1 MNILNRHLIRAHIG
15 PFLFAVSALT
25 GLLFLNAVAREME
38 DLAGKGLPLDALL
51 EFLAL
56 SLPHTVA
63 LTLPMAV
70 LVSVLYAFS
79 EMAAANEITAMRA
92 GGISPAR
99 ILRPL
104 LLMGALIASVMLFFN
119 DQVLPA
125 ANHRLRN
132 LMLDI
137 SRKSPT
143 FILQEQVIN
152 RVEVGNEGDVFFIR
166 AAQIDNTTNELRG
179 VEIMDQNTP
188 GGSRTTSA
196 EWGTL
201 AFNENRTD
209 LFLRLHDGVVL
220 EMDRGRPG
228 GFRQVYFDEQVV
240 PMRGIGDEFRRQST
254 QDRGER
260 EMTILMLMKRV
271 WDREETREEGL
282 ARSARRQVADVRLA
296 LGMEVQDTANT
307 SAWERT
313 EQAARSPNAA
323 RGTFLS
329 RDHFVQ
335 EEVRAAASA
344 AALASSQARSIAGY
358 KVEIHKKYTLAFACL
373 VFVLLGAPLATRF
386 PRGGLGLV
394 IAASSVI
401 FAVYWMGLIGG
412 EDLADRGIA
421 PPWIAMWIPNVI
433 FLAIALWLFRG
444 MGRETATGRGGGL
457 EEFFWKIRSWFS
469 RGPGDASGEVDSGG
483 GTPRASEA

>member
-15 PFLFAVSALT
+15 PFFFALSALT

-51 EFLAL
+51 EFLFL

-79 EMAAANEITAMRA
+79 EMAAANEVTAMRA
-92 GGISPAR
+92 GGISPIR

-104 LLMGALIASVMLFFN
+104 LLMGALVASVMLFFN

-143 FILQEQVIN
+143 FILQEQVVN
-152 RVEVGNEGDVFFIR
+152 RIEVGADGDVFFLR
-166 AAQIDNTTNELRG
+166 AAQIDNATNELRD
-179 VEIMDQNTP
+179 VEIVDQNTP
-188 GGSRTTSA
+188 GGSRTTRA

-209 LFLRLHDGVVL
+209 LFLTLHEGVVL
-220 EMDRGRPG
+220 EVDRARPG
-228 GFRQVYFDEQVV
+228 GFRQVYFEKQIV
-240 PMRGIGDEFRRQST
+240 PMRGIGDEFTRQSA
-254 QDRGER
+254 QQRGER
-260 EMTILMLMKRV
+260 EMTILMLMERV
-271 WDREETREEGL
+271 WDREEAHEAGL
-282 ARSARRQVADVRLA
+282 HRSMARQVANVQLA
-296 LGMEVQDTANT
+296 LGMEVADTANT

-313 EQAARSPNAA
+313 QLAAESQNAN

-335 EEVRAAASA
+335 EEVRAASSASA
-344 AALASSQARSIAGY
+344 LARSQARNIGSL

-373 VFVLLGAPLATRF
+373 VFVLVGAPLATRF

-401 FAVYWMGLIGG
+401 FAIYWMGLIGG
-412 EDLADRGIA
+412 EDLADRGVA
-421 PPWIAMWIPNVI
+421 PPWLAMWIPNFI
-433 FLAIALWLFRG
+433 FTLIGLWLFRG
-444 MGRETATGRGGGL
+444 MGRETATGRGGGID
-457 EEFFWKIRSWFS
+457 EFLWKIRSLFS
-469 RGPGDASGEVDSGG
+469 RR
-483 GTPRASEA
+483 PRTSEAPPPNVPQQPSGA